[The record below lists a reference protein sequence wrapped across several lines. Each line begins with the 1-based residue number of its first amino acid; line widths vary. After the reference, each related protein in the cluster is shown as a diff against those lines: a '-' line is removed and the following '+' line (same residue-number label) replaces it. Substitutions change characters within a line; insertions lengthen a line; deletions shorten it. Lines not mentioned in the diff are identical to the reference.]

1 MDSACQVEQLVAL
14 KNWPAMD
21 DDANPHR
28 ARGAPEF
35 RGGA

>member
-28 ARGAPEF
+28 ARGAQEF